1 MPVRPAEF
9 LLIVSTT
16 LLAQSPP
23 ETVVQKG
30 AGLFDKSCTACHGAK
45 AQGGR
50 APNLTRGDWKF
61 GGSDEAIARNITK
74 GIAGTQMPAFV
85 MSDDDANAI
94 VAYLRSLESSKPE
107 EALTGNAE
115 KGAELFFGSAK
126 CGNCHMFQGRG
137 GRLGPD
143 LTNAGTERKVVEL
156 RKSIEDPSAAL
167 RSGYRTVEVTFKDG
181 GKLTGVAKNEDTF
194 SLQMM
199 DTTGRL
205 QLLSKSALS
214 EVKQTHQS
222 LMPKMTLD
230 TAVTA
235 DLLAFLKAGKAEPM
249 PWTPAADF
257 NITSTRIKQAASE
270 PHNWL
275 TYWGDL
281 DGRHYSRLPQVT
293 PTNVATLQSAWSHQ
307 FGASNIETVPI
318 VADGVM
324 FVTGPGS
331 NMAALDARNGRKI
344 WDYKRRLPEVHNYCT
359 VMTNRGVGIL
369 GDRVYLATLDA
380 HLVALD
386 AKTGAVIWDV
396 EVEDYRKGF
405 SITHAPLVVN
415 NQVFVGVT
423 SGECALSG
431 WVDSFDAT
439 TGKKMWRTHSVAQ
452 PGDPNRASWAGDSA
466 KYGGAPTWMTGTYDA
481 ATDTLFWTTGNPG
494 PDYEGTVRA
503 GDNLYSCS
511 VLALDPTTGRLKW
524 YFQYTPHDVHD
535 WDANETP
542 VLIDTMVKGQM
553 RKLLIMANRNAFYYA
568 IDRITGEFVTGK
580 AFAKQTW
587 ARGLDARGHPI
598 VIPGTDPTPEGNYVC
613 PDALG
618 AANFAAPS
626 YSEKTGLFYVA
637 VRETC
642 ATYTSVIKRP
652 EPGQPYT
659 GGGQR
664 EDEKQGEQ
672 GFIRALDPATG
683 DVRWSTPIQIGSHA
697 AGVLATAGGVV
708 FAASKEGNFIAL
720 DAISGKILWHYQTG
734 ASMRSS
740 PMSYAVDGKQFIAIA
755 NDSTLLTF
763 SLP

>member
-1 MPVRPAEF
+1 MLFRCIPLLMLPVG
-9 LLIVSTT
+9 
-16 LLAQSPP
+16 LLAQSPH
-23 ETVVQKG
+23 ETLVQRG
-30 AGLFDKSCTACHGAK
+30 AMLFDKSCTACHGAK

-50 APNLTRGDWKF
+50 APNLTRGEWKS
-61 GGSDEAIARNITK
+61 GGTDNDIARNISK
-74 GIAGTQMPAFV
+74 GIAGTQMPEFPLPAEDV
-85 MSDDDANAI
+85 KAI
-94 VAYLRSLESSKPE
+94 VTYLRSLESTSPE
-107 EALTGNAE
+107 EAVTGNAE
-115 KGAELFFGSAK
+115 TGAIAFFGSAK

-143 LTNAGTERKVVEL
+143 LTGIGAERKVSEI
-156 RKSIEDPSAAL
+156 RKAIEDPSAAL
-167 RSGYRTVEVTFKDG
+167 RGGYRTVEVTFNDG
-181 GKLTGVAKNEDTF
+181 RKVIGVAKNEDTF

-199 DTTGRL
+199 DAKEHL
-205 QLLSKSALS
+205 HLLNKADLK
-214 EVKQTHQS
+214 EVNQTHQS
-222 LMPKMTLD
+222 LMPKIALD
-230 TAVTA
+230 VTTMA
-235 DLLAFLKAGKAEPM
+235 DLLAFLKKGKAEPAA
-249 PWTPAADF
+249 WKPAADF
-257 NITSTRIKQAASE
+257 NVTDARIRNAARE
-270 PHNWL
+270 PQNWL

-281 DGRHYSRLPQVT
+281 NGHHYSGLTQVT
-293 PTNVATLQSAWSHQ
+293 TANASKLQSAWSHQ

-318 VADGVM
+318 VADGLM
-324 FVTGPGS
+324 FITGPGS
-331 NMAALDARNGRKI
+331 NMAALDAATGRKI

-359 VMTNRGVGIL
+359 VMTNRGAGIL

-386 AKTGAVIWDV
+386 AKSGAVIWDV
-396 EVEDYRKGF
+396 EVDDYRKGF
-405 SITHAPLVVN
+405 SITHAPLIVGN
-415 NQVFVGVT
+415 KVFIGVT
-423 SGECALSG
+423 SGECAVSG
-431 WVDSFDAT
+431 WVDAFDAT
-439 TGKKMWRTHSVAQ
+439 TGKKLWRTHSVAQ
-452 PGDPNRASWAGDSA
+452 PGDPNLASWAGDSA
-466 KYGGAPTWMTGTYDA
+466 KYGGAPTWMTGTYDS

-503 GDNLYSCS
+503 GANLYSCS
-511 VLALDPTTGRLKW
+511 VLALDPATGRMKW

-542 VLIDTMVKGQM
+542 VLMDAVVKGQQ

-568 IDRITGEFVTGK
+568 IDRITGEFVAGK

-587 ARGLDARGHPI
+587 AKGLDARGHPI
-598 VIPGTDPTPEGNYVC
+598 VIPGTDPTVEGNYVC

-626 YSEKTGLFYVA
+626 YSEMTGLFYVS

-642 ATYTSVIKRP
+642 ATYTSVIKKP
-652 EPGQPYT
+652 VAGQPYT

-683 DVRWSTPIQIGSHA
+683 DIKWSTPIHLGSHA

-708 FAASKEGNFIAL
+708 FAASKDGNFLAL
-720 DAISGKILWHYQTG
+720 DAVSGKLLWHYQTG

-740 PMSYAVDGKQFIAIA
+740 PMSYAVGGKQFVAIA

>member
-1 MPVRPAEF
+1 MRARPAQF
-9 LLIVSTT
+9 LLIVSTA
-16 LLAQSPP
+16 LLAQSPH
-23 ETVVQKG
+23 ETAVQKG

-61 GGSDEAIARNITK
+61 GGSDEAIARNIAK
-74 GIAGTQMPAFV
+74 GIAGTQMPAFA
-85 MSDDDANAI
+85 MPDDDTKAI
-94 VAYLRSLESSKPE
+94 VAYLRSLESSKPD
-107 EALTGNAE
+107 EAVTGNAE
-115 KGAELFFGSAK
+115 TGAALFFGSAK

-143 LTNAGTERKVVEL
+143 LTNAGTERKVAEL

-181 GKLTGVAKNEDTF
+181 RKLTGVAKNEDTF

-205 QLLSKSALS
+205 QLLSKSALT

-230 TAVTA
+230 AAVTS
-235 DLLAFLKAGKAEPM
+235 DLLAFLKTGKAEPM
-249 PWTPAADF
+249 PWTPSADF

-281 DGRHYSRLPQVT
+281 NGRHYSRLAQVT
-293 PTNVATLQSAWSHQ
+293 PSNVASLQSAWSHQ

-415 NQVFVGVT
+415 NKVFVGVT

-431 WVDSFDAT
+431 WVDGFDAT
-439 TGKKMWRTHSVAQ
+439 TGKKLWRTHSVAQ

-542 VLIDTMVKGQM
+542 VLIDAMVKGQM

-587 ARGLDARGHPI
+587 AKGLDARGHPI

-683 DVRWSTPIQIGSHA
+683 DVKWSTPIQIGSHA
-697 AGVLATAGGVV
+697 AGVLATAGGAV

-740 PMSYAVDGKQFIAIA
+740 PMSYSVDGKQFIAIA

>member
-1 MPVRPAEF
+1 MPVRPS
-9 LLIVSTT
+9 LLILILHVC
-16 LLAQSPP
+16 LLAQSPH
-23 ETVVQKG
+23 ETAVQKG
-30 AGLFDKSCTACHGAK
+30 AVLFDKSCTACHGAK

-61 GGSDEAIARNITK
+61 GGSDEAIARNISK
-74 GIAGTQMPAFV
+74 GIAGTQMPAFA
-85 MSDDDANAI
+85 MPDDDAKAI

-107 EALTGNAE
+107 EAVTGNAE
-115 KGAELFFGSAK
+115 KGSALFFGSAK

-143 LTNAGTERKVVEL
+143 LTNAGEERKVAEL
-156 RKSIEDPSAAL
+156 RKSIEDPSASL

-181 GKLTGVAKNEDTF
+181 RKIAGVAKNEDTF

-199 DTTGRL
+199 DTMGRL
-205 QLLSKSALS
+205 QLLTKSALS

-222 LMPKMTLD
+222 LMPKMSLD
-230 TAVTA
+230 AAATS
-235 DLLAFLKAGKAEPM
+235 DLLAFLKNGKAEPM
-249 PWTPAADF
+249 PWTPSADF

-281 DGRHYSRLPQVT
+281 NGRHYSRLTQVT
-293 PTNVATLQSAWSHQ
+293 PSNVASLQSAWSHQ

-396 EVEDYRKGF
+396 EVEDYRNGF

-415 NQVFVGVT
+415 NKVFVGVT

-431 WVDSFDAT
+431 WVDGFDAT
-439 TGKKMWRTHSVAQ
+439 TGKKLWRTHSVAQ

-542 VLIDTMVKGQM
+542 VLIDAMVKGQM

-587 ARGLDARGHPI
+587 AKGLDARGHPI